1 MELLENL
8 QLYYYRNDKNYQI
21 KYTNNNTSCVAI
33 YFTSNNLFYPHDSDS
48 FKAAIVKKNRYEWTN
63 KTIEKAQKHIFIRDI
78 YKQWYASGINNEI
91 NTIDKL
97 IEWLQDETK
106 NYNEII
112 IVGSSGGGYA
122 ATIVGVKLNASLI
135 LNFNGQ
141 WNLYDNIERNGEII
155 SPILKRMIDIN
166 DPGTKYFD
174 IANTEY
180 DYNNVF
186 YFVSKFSP
194 WDKKQYSLLKDFRN
208 TNIISFCNS
217 HHGIPF
223 FKSTLPAILAMNQA
237 DLKKLA
243 THQHIPF
250 FFDCKIAGIKN
261 TVSFVLKNIIKK
273 FFQK

>member
-1 MELLENL
+1 MDSLSLL
-8 QLYYYRNDKNYQI
+8 QDSCYQSDPNFSI
-21 KYTNNNTSCVAI
+21 KYSGERNNCAAI
-33 YFTSNNLFYPHDSDS
+33 YFTSNNLFFPHTESMFRHS
-48 FKAAIVKKNRYEWTN
+48 VIEKNRYEWTN
-63 KTIEKAQKHIFIRDI
+63 LTIKKAYKHIFIRDI
-78 YKQWYASGINNEI
+78 YKQWYASGINAEI
-91 NTIDKL
+91 NTLDKM
-97 IEWLQDETK
+97 IEWLRNETQT
-106 NYNEII
+106 YNEII
-112 IVGSSGGGYA
+112 LVGSSGGGYA
-122 ATIVGVKLNASLI
+122 ATIAGVKLKASLI

-155 SPILKRMIDIN
+155 SPILKRMIDNN

-208 TNIISFCNS
+208 TNIISFCNN